1 MFAFN
6 FIYTMLVINL
16 AKTTIKNK
24 IRELRFFA
32 DEMTQKELAELVGV
46 TRQTIMAIEKCK
58 HSPTLDVA
66 FKIAE
71 IFGQSV
77 EEVFQYQSA

>member
-1 MFAFN
+1 M
-6 FIYTMLVINL
+6 TDLP
-16 AKTTIKNK
+16 IKNK

-32 DEMTQKELAELVGV
+32 DEMTQQELAELVGV

-58 HSPTLDVA
+58 YSPSLETA

-71 IFGQSV
+71 IFGQSL
-77 EEVFQYQSA
+77 EEVFQYQAN